1 MDPKA
6 CLSIHEGDL
15 LPDASHYRCLI
26 GRLINLTLSRPDIT
40 YVVHKLSQFLS
51 QPQLPHLKAI
61 HQLFHYLNTT
71 VVKVHSFQHP
81 YLYLSLQ
88 AFIDAHCG
96 SCIDTRNSTTKL
108 GDSLISLNSKRLPK
122 VSCSSTEAEYRA
134 LAVTISDLLWIT

>member
-88 AFIDAHCG
+88 AFTDAHCG